1 MSDLL
6 WTSFFQILDLVRK
19 KLDILDLTSQTK
31 IINLVSQVVQT
42 DPNRLARIQD
52 IPTFIKPL
60 ELARMLQSA
69 DYHDKQMA
77 NKLIEN
83 VLAYDKKL
91 TTSDLID
98 SYDLRTKDILA
109 SIKEQNLSERIS
121 ALE

>member
-109 SIKEQNLSERIS
+109 SIK
-121 ALE
+121 